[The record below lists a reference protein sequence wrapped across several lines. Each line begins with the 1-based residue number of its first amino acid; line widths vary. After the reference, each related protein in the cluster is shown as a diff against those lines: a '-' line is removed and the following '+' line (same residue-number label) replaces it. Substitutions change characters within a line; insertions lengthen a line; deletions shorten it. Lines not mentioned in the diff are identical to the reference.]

1 MAGSLGFKAAA
12 LPLLGAALLAG
23 GPALAQSPPGSKPKP
38 VASPIPASVVKP
50 SISPAQKA
58 PAASAEKEA
67 AASADKKVLISEV
80 VIQGL
85 EDHPERERLELAAY
99 AAMATTPGTRVTRS
113 ELQTDL
119 SAIYASGWF
128 SDVRIQP
135 VDGPLG
141 VRVVVTVV
149 ANPVLKSVSVDL
161 GKAKLPPQLI
171 KDTFA
176 PDYGKTLN
184 LNTLQLRMQELQKW
198 YADQGYSLARVT
210 GPSRVTP
217 NGDVQLQVREGT
229 VADVEVQ
236 FINKEGSTTNDKGQ
250 PIKGKTKP
258 YVVTREISLK
268 PGAVFNRRTLEQ
280 DIKRL
285 YDTGLFG
292 DVKVTLKP
300 EAGEPGRVVVVLGI
314 VEQSSGSI
322 SGGLG
327 YSQSQGVFGQIQLQ
341 DSNLTGRAWN
351 LSTNI
356 SYGQFGGLG
365 DISFTNPWI
374 KGNKYRTSMRTRIF
388 FSREVPQIFQS
399 QDNSYFATLNDDGTS
414 TGNQAAIQRVGASVQ
429 FVRPLNGGD
438 PFKKAPWNLI
448 LAFGGQKVTPLDFS
462 GAVAA
467 RAAINNQV
475 PNPSNTICLAFN
487 CATENQLLS
496 VRLASTY
503 STLNDPRN
511 PTKGDFFSVSTEQFV
526 SVGENSP
533 TFNRVRATYTHFIPV
548 NWIKLFKGCRPK
560 NGETPD
566 CKQALA
572 FQFTGGTVV
581 GDLPPYEAFCLGGGN
596 SVRGYFDCDLGVGK
610 SVAEA
615 TIEYRF
621 PLFKIISGELFLDGG
636 TTFGTQDAVPGN
648 PGGLLGKAGQ
658 GFSVGT
664 GVIVNTPVGPLRLEI
679 ATQDFTSNYRFNLGV
694 GFKF

>member
-1 MAGSLGFKAAA
+1 VAKPQAA
-12 LPLLGAALLAG
+12 
-23 GPALAQSPPGSKPKP
+23 
-38 VASPIPASVVKP
+38 P
-50 SISPAQKA
+50 SEKA
-58 PAASAEKEA
+58 PASADKPA
-67 AASADKKVLISEV
+67 AASSEKKVLISEV

-161 GKAKLPPQLI
+161 GKAKLPPQVI

-210 GPSRVTP
+210 GPSRVSP

-229 VADVEVQ
+229 VEGVEVQ
-236 FINKEGSTTNDKGQ
+236 FITKDGSTTNDKGQ

-268 PGAVFNRRTLEQ
+268 PGAVFNRRTLES

-285 YDTGLFG
+285 YDTGLFS

-300 EAGEPGRVVVVLGI
+300 VASEPGRVVVVLGI
-314 VEQSSGSI
+314 VEQSTGSI

-327 YSQSQGVFGQIQLQ
+327 YSQSQGVFGQVQLQ

-356 SYGQFGGLG
+356 SYGQYGGLG
-365 DISFTNPWI
+365 DITFVNPWI

-399 QDNSYFATLNDDGTS
+399 QDNGYFVTDN
-414 TGNQAAIQRVGASVQ
+414 TGNQVSVQRVGASVQ

-438 PFKKAPWNLI
+438 PFKKAPWNVI
-448 LAFGGQKVTPLDFS
+448 LAFQGQTVTPMDYS
-462 GAVAA
+462 GTIASTATA
-467 RAAINNQV
+467 NGT
-475 PNPSNTICLAFN
+475 TICLAYN

-496 VRLASTY
+496 FRLGSTF
-503 STLNDPRN
+503 SSLNDPRN
-511 PTKGDFFSVSTEQFV
+511 PTKGNFFTVSSEQFM

-533 TFNRVRATYTHFIPV
+533 TFNRLRTSFTHYIPV
-548 NWIKLFKGCRPK
+548 KWIKLFKGCRPK
-560 NGETPD
+560 AGETPD

-572 FQFTGGTVV
+572 FQASAGTMV
-581 GDLPPYEAFCLGGGN
+581 GDVPPYEAFCVGGGN
-596 SVRGYFDCDLGVGK
+596 SVRGYYDCDLGVGK
-610 SVAEA
+610 SMAEA

-621 PLFKIISGELFLDGG
+621 PLFKIISGELFFDAG
-636 TTFGTQDAVPGN
+636 TTFGSQASIQGN
-648 PGGLLGKAGQ
+648 PGGLLGKPGD
-658 GFSVGT
+658 GYSLGT
-664 GVIVNTPVGPLRLEI
+664 GLIVNTPVGPLRLEV

-694 GFKF
+694 GWKF

>member
-1 MAGSLGFKAAA
+1 
-12 LPLLGAALLAG
+12 
-23 GPALAQSPPGSKPKP
+23 
-38 VASPIPASVVKP
+38 
-50 SISPAQKA
+50 
-58 PAASAEKEA
+58 
-67 AASADKKVLISEV
+67 
-80 VIQGL
+80 
-85 EDHPERERLELAAY
+85 
-99 AAMATTPGTRVTRS
+99 
-113 ELQTDL
+113 
-119 SAIYASGWF
+119 
-128 SDVRIQP
+128 
-135 VDGPLG
+135 
-141 VRVVVTVV
+141 
-149 ANPVLKSVSVDL
+149 
-161 GKAKLPPQLI
+161 
-171 KDTFA
+171 
-176 PDYGKTLN
+176 
-184 LNTLQLRMQELQKW
+184 
-198 YADQGYSLARVT
+198 LARVT

-268 PGAVFNRRTLEQ
+268 AGSVFNRRTLES

-300 EAGEPGRVVVVLGI
+300 VAGEPGRVVVVLGI

-356 SYGQFGGLG
+356 SYGQYGGLG
-365 DISFTNPWI
+365 DITFANPWI
-374 KGNKYRTSMRTRIF
+374 KGDKYRTSMRTRLF

-399 QDNSYFATLNDDGTS
+399 QDNGYFVTDN
-414 TGNQAAIQRVGASVQ
+414 TGNQVAVQRLGASVQ

-438 PFKKAPWNLI
+438 PFKKAPWNMI
-448 LAFGGQKVTPLDFS
+448 LAFQGQTVTPMDYS
-462 GAVAA
+462 GTIASTATA
-467 RAAINNQV
+467 NGT
-475 PNPSNTICLAFN
+475 TICLAYN

-496 VRLASTY
+496 FRLGSTF
-503 STLNDPRN
+503 SSLNDPRN
-511 PTKGDFFSVSTEQFV
+511 PTKGNFFTVSTEQFM

-533 TFNRVRATYTHFIPV
+533 TFNRLRTSFTHYIPV
-548 NWIKLFKGCRPK
+548 KWIKLFKGCRPK
-560 NGETPD
+560 VGETPD

-572 FQFTGGTVV
+572 FQATAGTMV
-581 GDLPPYEAFCLGGGN
+581 GDVPPYEAFCLGGGN
-596 SVRGYFDCDLGVGK
+596 SVRGYYDCDLGVGK
-610 SVAEA
+610 SMAEA

-621 PLFKIISGELFLDGG
+621 PLFKIISGEFFVDAG
-636 TTFGTQDAVPGN
+636 TTFGSQADISGN
-648 PGGLLGKAGQ
+648 PGGVLGKPGD
-658 GFSVGT
+658 GFSFGT
-664 GVIVNTPVGPLRLEI
+664 GLIVNTPVGPLRLEI

-694 GFKF
+694 GWKF

>member
-23 GPALAQSPPGSKPKP
+23 GPALAQGAPGSKPKP
-38 VASPIPASVVKP
+38 VASPIPASVAKP
-50 SISPAQKA
+50 QAAPSEK
-58 PAASAEKEA
+58 PAASSSE
-67 AASADKKVLISEV
+67 KKVLISEV

-149 ANPVLKSVSVDL
+149 ANPVLKNVSVDL
-161 GKAKLPPQLI
+161 GKAKLPPKVI

-210 GPSRVTP
+210 GPSRVSP

-229 VADVEVQ
+229 VEGVEVQ
-236 FINKEGSTTNDKGQ
+236 FITKDGSTTNDKGQ

-268 PGAVFNRRTLEQ
+268 PGAVFNRRTLES

-285 YDTGLFG
+285 YDTGLFS

-300 EAGEPGRVVVVLGI
+300 VASEPGRVVVVLGI
-314 VEQSSGSI
+314 VEQSTGSI

-327 YSQSQGVFGQIQLQ
+327 YSQSQGVFGQVQLQ

-356 SYGQFGGLG
+356 SYGQYGGLG
-365 DISFTNPWI
+365 DITFVNPWI

-399 QDNSYFATLNDDGTS
+399 QDNGYFVTDN
-414 TGNQAAIQRVGASVQ
+414 TGNQVSVQRVGASVQ

-438 PFKKAPWNLI
+438 PFKKAPWNVI
-448 LAFGGQKVTPLDFS
+448 LAFQGQTVTPMDYS
-462 GAVAA
+462 GTIASTATA
-467 RAAINNQV
+467 NGT
-475 PNPSNTICLAFN
+475 TICLAYN

-496 VRLASTY
+496 FRLGSTF
-503 STLNDPRN
+503 SSLNDPRN
-511 PTKGDFFSVSTEQFV
+511 PTKGNFFTVSSEQFM

-533 TFNRVRATYTHFIPV
+533 TFNRLRTSFTHYIPV
-548 NWIKLFKGCRPK
+548 KWIKLFKGCRPK
-560 NGETPD
+560 AGETPD

-572 FQFTGGTVV
+572 FQASAGTMV
-581 GDLPPYEAFCLGGGN
+581 GDVPPYEAFCVGGGN
-596 SVRGYFDCDLGVGK
+596 SVRGYYDCDLGVGK
-610 SVAEA
+610 SMAEA

-621 PLFKIISGELFLDGG
+621 PLFKIISGEFFVDAG
-636 TTFGTQDAVPGN
+636 TTFGSQPNIPGN
-648 PGGLLGKAGQ
+648 PGGVLGKPGD
-658 GFSVGT
+658 GFSFGT
-664 GVIVNTPVGPLRLEI
+664 GLIVNTPVGPLRLEV

-694 GFKF
+694 GWKF

>member
-1 MAGSLGFKAAA
+1 
-12 LPLLGAALLAG
+12 
-23 GPALAQSPPGSKPKP
+23 
-38 VASPIPASVVKP
+38 
-50 SISPAQKA
+50 
-58 PAASAEKEA
+58 
-67 AASADKKVLISEV
+67 
-80 VIQGL
+80 
-85 EDHPERERLELAAY
+85 
-99 AAMATTPGTRVTRS
+99 
-113 ELQTDL
+113 
-119 SAIYASGWF
+119 
-128 SDVRIQP
+128 
-135 VDGPLG
+135 
-141 VRVVVTVV
+141 VVTVV

-161 GKAKLPPQLI
+161 GKAKLPPQVI

-198 YADQGYSLARVT
+198 YSDQGYSLARVT
-210 GPSRVTP
+210 GPSRVSP

-229 VADVEVQ
+229 VAGVEVQ

-268 PGAVFNRRTLEQ
+268 AGSVFNRRTLEQ

-300 EAGEPGRVVVVLGI
+300 VASEPGRVVVVLGI

-341 DSNLTGRAWN
+341 DSNLSGRAWN

-356 SYGQFGGLG
+356 SYGQYGGLG
-365 DISFTNPWI
+365 DITFANPWI
-374 KGNKYRTSMRTRIF
+374 KGDKYHTSMRTRVF

-399 QDNSYFATLNDDGTS
+399 QDNSYFSTLNTDGTS
-414 TGNQAAIQRVGASVQ
+414 TGNQAAIQRIGASVQ

-438 PFKKAPWNLI
+438 PFKKAPWNMI
-448 LAFGGQKVTPLDFS
+448 LAFGGQKVTPMDYS
-462 GAVAA
+462 GSTAA
-467 RAAINNQV
+467 RASINNQT
-475 PNPSNTICLAFN
+475 PSPSNTICLAYN

-496 VRLASTY
+496 FRLGTTY

-511 PTKGDFFSVSTEQFV
+511 PTKGNFFTASTEQFM

-533 TFNRVRATYTHFIPV
+533 TFNRVRTSFTHYIPV
-548 NWIKLFKGCRPK
+548 KWIKLFKGCRPK
-560 NGETPD
+560 GGETPD

-572 FQFTGGTVV
+572 FQATAGTMV
-581 GDLPPYEAFCLGGGN
+581 GDVPPYEAFCLGGGN
-596 SVRGYFDCDLGVGK
+596 SVRGYYDCDLGVGK
-610 SVAEA
+610 SMAEA

-621 PLFKIISGELFLDGG
+621 PLFKIISGEFFVDGG
-636 TTFGTQDAVPGN
+636 TTFGTQADIPGN
-648 PGGLLGKAGQ
+648 PGGLLGKSGQ
-658 GFSVGT
+658 GFSFGT
-664 GVIVNTPVGPLRLEI
+664 GLIVNTPVGPLRLEL

-694 GFKF
+694 GWKF